1 MTPTLMPTA
10 LPTIL
15 NAALET
21 SSPTTEFPNV
31 ELTENNLYFKDN
43 MTWMVLWFTTL
54 ILFIVAPFFSKRRRI
69 LCMRGIRERRWISE
83 EEVEEE
89 MRREEMQQRVEAARS
104 QEDSI
109 RHQYLSFLM
118 ERYTVVSELF
128 FRGNMFEFAHLF
140 LARFITD

>member
-1 MTPTLMPTA
+1 MYEPFFELTTMEMPTTMTPTLMPTA

-118 ERYTVVSELF
+118 ERYTVVSEL
-128 FRGNMFEFAHLF
+128 
-140 LARFITD
+140 